1 MSEWRDTVRPGYFGR
16 RRDEKI
22 AALHKLHGEG
32 DWRLVWRLGG
42 EDLDFATAC
51 KRAYEESYLRH
62 LVKRPDVVDRICSYT
77 ECFDNA
83 ETNVESGLDYTKQEA
98 FSTHIQ
104 DIAVR
109 NVVVLLGRRF
119 EGSVGCLLQIRGP
132 DSDGWKLGLNPGA
145 VSFFDRS
152 LIIVPSL
159 APQWA
164 GHGSVEDYWQSNK
177 FLQARSA
184 P

>member
-1 MSEWRDTVRPGYFGR
+1 MDVWNDVGRPGFFGR

-22 AALHKLHGEG
+22 ASFDKRFGPG
-32 DWRLVWRLGG
+32 NWRLVWRLGS

-51 KRAYEESYLRH
+51 KRAYEESYFRYLT
-62 LVKRPDVVDRICSYT
+62 KRPEVVDRICAYS

-83 ETNVESGLDYTKQEA
+83 ETNVTSGLDYTKQEA

-109 NVVVLLGRRF
+109 NCLDRLGRRF
-119 EGSVGCLLQIRGP
+119 EGKDHLLQIRGP
-132 DSDGWKLGLNPGA
+132 TSDGWKLGLNPGI
-145 VSFFDRS
+145 VPFFDAGL
-152 LIIVPSL
+152 LILPSL

-164 GHGSVEDYWQSNK
+164 SARSVEDYWQSNK
-177 FLQARSA
+177 HVQAKT